1 MLLKFLYNNYKL
13 SRLFLCS
20 VPSNKAFNLETK
32 EEMVK

>member
-20 VPSNKAFNLETK
+20 DPSNKAFSLETN
-32 EEMVK
+32 EEKVK